1 MKPYPFAL
9 SPFLTFKTFLALN
22 SLICRHLANKC
33 SDRFP
38 ESAVS
43 VKRTT
48 PTVVSKS
55 MPRSAQILS
64 GMIIVASC
72 VVVPLPAAAKECS
85 RVKVEG
91 LGSDPSEEG
100 PFTQAAR
107 ERARARA
114 INDWERKV
122 SLDPKGYH
130 PHWSHGHDGW
140 TPCQY
145 NNEAQF
151 APAGSNEIR
160 CRAVAFPCRLS
171 AKPPTPRP
179 YKPKAKCPPTDFR
192 CKAATFKHLPRFK
205 VGPPGVKKKI
215 FLQPVK

>member
-1 MKPYPFAL
+1 MGANLGFLMVWADEHWSRKNFMKPYPFAL

-107 ERARARA
+107 EQIGRGSGRGRGSGSVE
-114 INDWERKV
+114 ISGV
-122 SLDPKGYH
+122 
-130 PHWSHGHDGW
+130 
-140 TPCQY
+140 
-145 NNEAQF
+145 
-151 APAGSNEIR
+151 AG
-160 CRAVAFPCRLS
+160 A
-171 AKPPTPRP
+171 
-179 YKPKAKCPPTDFR
+179 
-192 CKAATFKHLPRFK
+192 
-205 VGPPGVKKKI
+205 VKKK
-215 FLQPVK
+215 K